1 MQRRE
6 KPKGKAAELRTANK
20 SPGAGPREQGPAQ
33 ITTVSIGRRGL
44 ARAVN
49 VG

>member
-1 MQRRE
+1 MGNPSKRD
-6 KPKGKAAELRTANK
+6 AAARKVVGVARTIVTY
-20 SPGAGPREQGPAQ
+20 Q
-33 ITTVSIGRRGL
+33 ITTVSIERRGL